1 MRLIG
6 DRLSNTRLRVELA
19 RGHLLYGEW
28 LRREG
33 QRGAAREH
41 LHTAHQM
48 LNAMS
53 VAAFAER
60 ARRELLATGEKMRT
74 RSPATIGS
82 LTAQEAQ
89 IARLV
94 RQGLSNPEVGT
105 RLFLSPRTV
114 EWHLG
119 NIFTKVGVSS
129 RRQLRDVNLDAVAPR
144 VPTPTALASATTS
157 SWAYA
162 FIVGALLM
170 VSAAVIGGWLLRPRP
185 AEPRPVVESAV
196 TPSPAAVVR
205 QMTRCGC
212 HGLHSAN
219 RPGGEAMS
227 KEQKLALDAVLSQG
241 ELDMQAD
248 VPTLRATF
256 NELMARIPVPDDVQ
270 QSPTTIGGVGGI
282 EVTVRGA
289 DADPDGVIL
298 YFHGGVY
305 VIGTAAA
312 TVPLVGDLARRTGT
326 RAITLDYRL
335 APEHPYPAA
344 VADAQD
350 AYQGLLAQGVDAGQI
365 ALAGESAGGGLAV
378 ATLLALRDADVPLPS
393 CAFLMSPYADLTL
406 SGDSIADREAVDRT
420 LTPEGLRLRIPDYV
434 AGADASDP
442 LISPVFA
449 DLTGLPP
456 LLIQVGSNEILL
468 SDALRLAE
476 RAAMADVTVTLDVT
490 DSVPHVFQAFAA
502 MLDEADAAL
511 DRASTFLRTNLA
523 AAERLGTA

>member
-1 MRLIG
+1 
-6 DRLSNTRLRVELA
+6 
-19 RGHLLYGEW
+19 
-28 LRREG
+28 
-33 QRGAAREH
+33 
-41 LHTAHQM
+41 
-48 LNAMS
+48 
-53 VAAFAER
+53 
-60 ARRELLATGEKMRT
+60 
-74 RSPATIGS
+74 
-82 LTAQEAQ
+82 
-89 IARLV
+89 
-94 RQGLSNPEVGT
+94 
-105 RLFLSPRTV
+105 
-114 EWHLG
+114 
-119 NIFTKVGVSS
+119 
-129 RRQLRDVNLDAVAPR
+129 
-144 VPTPTALASATTS
+144 
-157 SWAYA
+157 
-162 FIVGALLM
+162 
-170 VSAAVIGGWLLRPRP
+170 
-185 AEPRPVVESAV
+185 
-196 TPSPAAVVR
+196 
-205 QMTRCGC
+205 
-212 HGLHSAN
+212 
-219 RPGGEAMS
+219 MS

-241 ELDMQAD
+241 GLDLQAD

-270 QSPTTIGGVGGI
+270 QSPTTIGGVGAI
-282 EVTVRGA
+282 EVTARGA
-289 DADPDGVIL
+289 DADGVIL

-350 AYQGLLAQGVDAGQI
+350 AYQGLLEQGVDAGQI

-378 ATLLALRDADVPLPS
+378 ATLLALRDAGIPLPS

-523 AAERLGTA
+523 ATERLGAA

>member
-1 MRLIG
+1 
-6 DRLSNTRLRVELA
+6 
-19 RGHLLYGEW
+19 
-28 LRREG
+28 
-33 QRGAAREH
+33 
-41 LHTAHQM
+41 
-48 LNAMS
+48 
-53 VAAFAER
+53 
-60 ARRELLATGEKMRT
+60 
-74 RSPATIGS
+74 
-82 LTAQEAQ
+82 
-89 IARLV
+89 
-94 RQGLSNPEVGT
+94 
-105 RLFLSPRTV
+105 
-114 EWHLG
+114 
-119 NIFTKVGVSS
+119 
-129 RRQLRDVNLDAVAPR
+129 
-144 VPTPTALASATTS
+144 
-157 SWAYA
+157 
-162 FIVGALLM
+162 
-170 VSAAVIGGWLLRPRP
+170 
-185 AEPRPVVESAV
+185 
-196 TPSPAAVVR
+196 
-205 QMTRCGC
+205 
-212 HGLHSAN
+212 
-219 RPGGEAMS
+219 MS
-227 KEQKLALDAVLSQG
+227 KEQKLALDAVLSQSG
-241 ELDMQAD
+241 LDLQAD

-270 QSPTTIGGVGGI
+270 QSPTTIGGVGAI

-289 DADPDGVIL
+289 DADAHGVIL

-312 TVPLVGDLARRTGT
+312 TVSLVGDLARRTGT

-344 VADAQD
+344 VADAQN
-350 AYQGLLAQGVDAGQI
+350 AYQGLLEQGVDAGQI

-378 ATLLALRDADVPLPS
+378 ATLLALRDADIPLPS

-502 MLDEADAAL
+502 MLDEDADAAL
-511 DRASTFLRTNLA
+511 DRASTFLRTNVA
-523 AAERLGTA
+523 ATERLGGA

>member
-1 MRLIG
+1 
-6 DRLSNTRLRVELA
+6 
-19 RGHLLYGEW
+19 
-28 LRREG
+28 
-33 QRGAAREH
+33 
-41 LHTAHQM
+41 
-48 LNAMS
+48 
-53 VAAFAER
+53 
-60 ARRELLATGEKMRT
+60 
-74 RSPATIGS
+74 
-82 LTAQEAQ
+82 
-89 IARLV
+89 
-94 RQGLSNPEVGT
+94 
-105 RLFLSPRTV
+105 
-114 EWHLG
+114 
-119 NIFTKVGVSS
+119 
-129 RRQLRDVNLDAVAPR
+129 
-144 VPTPTALASATTS
+144 
-157 SWAYA
+157 
-162 FIVGALLM
+162 
-170 VSAAVIGGWLLRPRP
+170 
-185 AEPRPVVESAV
+185 
-196 TPSPAAVVR
+196 
-205 QMTRCGC
+205 
-212 HGLHSAN
+212 
-219 RPGGEAMS
+219 MS

-241 ELDMQAD
+241 GLDLQAD
-248 VPTLRATF
+248 VPTLRASF

-270 QSPTTIGGVGGI
+270 QSPTTIGGVGAI
-282 EVTVRGA
+282 EVTARGA
-289 DADPDGVIL
+289 DADAGGVIL

-350 AYQGLLAQGVDAGQI
+350 AYQGLLEQGVDAGQI

-378 ATLLALRDADVPLPS
+378 ATLLALRDAGIPLPS

-523 AAERLGTA
+523 ATDRLGAA

>member
-1 MRLIG
+1 
-6 DRLSNTRLRVELA
+6 
-19 RGHLLYGEW
+19 
-28 LRREG
+28 
-33 QRGAAREH
+33 
-41 LHTAHQM
+41 
-48 LNAMS
+48 
-53 VAAFAER
+53 
-60 ARRELLATGEKMRT
+60 
-74 RSPATIGS
+74 
-82 LTAQEAQ
+82 
-89 IARLV
+89 
-94 RQGLSNPEVGT
+94 
-105 RLFLSPRTV
+105 
-114 EWHLG
+114 
-119 NIFTKVGVSS
+119 
-129 RRQLRDVNLDAVAPR
+129 
-144 VPTPTALASATTS
+144 
-157 SWAYA
+157 
-162 FIVGALLM
+162 
-170 VSAAVIGGWLLRPRP
+170 
-185 AEPRPVVESAV
+185 
-196 TPSPAAVVR
+196 
-205 QMTRCGC
+205 
-212 HGLHSAN
+212 
-219 RPGGEAMS
+219 MS

-241 ELDMQAD
+241 GLDLQAD

-270 QSPTTIGGVGGI
+270 PRPTAIRGVGAI
-282 EVTVRGA
+282 EVTVHGA
-289 DADPDGVIL
+289 DADGVIL

-344 VADAQD
+344 VADAEG
-350 AYQGLLAQGVDAGQI
+350 AYQGLLEQGVDAGQI
-365 ALAGESAGGGLAV
+365 ALVGESAGGGLAV
-378 ATLLALRDADVPLPS
+378 ATLLALRDADIPLPS

-406 SGDSIADREAVDRT
+406 SGDSIANREAVDRT

-511 DRASTFLRTNLA
+511 DRASTFLRTNLGA
-523 AAERLGTA
+523 TERLDAA